1 MKMILQI
8 LLAIV
13 LHPIATILAII
24 NVLGRDDVTGIQKL
38 IWALVAIIPIGP
50 IIYVTVGGGSLW

>member
-1 MKMILQI
+1 MILQI
-8 LLAIV
+8 LLAII

-24 NVLGRDDVTGIQKL
+24 NVLGRDDVTGTQKI
-38 IWALVAIIPIGP
+38 IWAIVAIIPIGP